1 MLRERDKAG
10 PGLAPRGR
18 GRPKV
23 VADEVQQER
32 IVAQAFDLV
41 CETGYAGM
49 TMDAV
54 AARCRISKK
63 TLYRLFPGKLALMG
77 AVIDQHRQ
85 SMIDIRPEYDAL
97 PLAEALGRLFCID
110 LDDAR
115 NRRRL
120 SFIRVLMVDL
130 APFPEL
136 EQLLESRGRTATHA
150 LVVAWLERQQALGRV
165 RIDHI
170 PTAAR
175 MLMDVAFGAIVTR
188 PGRDWAWP
196 DFEDWRLYLRRAFA
210 LFAEGARPR

>member
-1 MLRERDKAG
+1 MLNEHDKAG
-10 PGLAPRGR
+10 AGAAPRGR

-77 AVIDQHRQ
+77 AVIDRHRQ

-97 PLAEALGRLFCID
+97 PLAEALGGLFCVD
-110 LDDAR
+110 LDEAR
-115 NRRRL
+115 NRERM

-130 APFPEL
+130 MQFPEL
-136 EQLLESRGRTATHA
+136 EQLVESRGRSATHA
-150 LVVAWLERQQALGRV
+150 LVVEWLERQQALGRV
-165 RIDHI
+165 RIEHA

-175 MLMDVAFGAIVTR
+175 MLMDIAFGAHAAR
-188 PGRDWAWP
+188 AGRDWAWP
-196 DFEDWRLYLRRAFA
+196 GFEDWRLYMRRAFV